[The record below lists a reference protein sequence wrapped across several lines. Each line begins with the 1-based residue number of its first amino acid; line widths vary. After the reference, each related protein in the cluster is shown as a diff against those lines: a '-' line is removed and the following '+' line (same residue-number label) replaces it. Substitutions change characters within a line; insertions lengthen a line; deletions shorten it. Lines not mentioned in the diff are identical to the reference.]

1 MVVASSGWIQNANFP
16 SNQSDSNLNSDTA
29 VDSNNKMTAKGILIC
44 RDNSHAF
51 QDRTL
56 NLDQPVKIGR
66 SVARTR
72 AANDNAIFDC
82 KVLSRNHAL
91 LWYNAG
97 KFFLQD
103 TRSSNGTFV
112 NNQRLS
118 ATGSESAA
126 KEVCSGDIVQ
136 FGVDV
141 VESTKKVTHG
151 CIIATLKLYL
161 PDGKEAKASRSMY
174 MTSAAGDV
182 TLEDLY
188 KLNQYVQE
196 ASRREKVLQS
206 KLAYLE
212 KLVDNTKKAASQS
225 WKALIDED
233 RLLSRIKTVESQLIV
248 YTKNYSEDKVRNE
261 ILKLEEE
268 KSQYQIAAKEALEK
282 VHQEKLQVTEKL
294 INLESRLNETE
305 EECQSLHEIAK
316 HAQLELQELAA
327 KYSNAQK
334 NLAQVEATLAD
345 KEQASSEMVEWAM
358 QQKEDLTRKVNHHSE
373 IGQVLHHKLDM
384 NRLDSMKIHKKITGL
399 KNYMQTLKDINAKLL
414 SEESKDGVNP
424 IEIINAI
431 LETLNGMIAETETI
445 DISPDKLKSFTERES
460 FMSRNMEDE
469 YAKYI
474 VPPSSRT
481 TINGKNDDNHTE
493 KSEMSEQDDD
503 GTEVNYDSSST
514 TSEDTHSLVGSEE
527 SNEEKSVVEMKLVND
542 TSLTGERSEVTNKL
556 EVKFAD
562 DNGKELVESYH
573 HHYHNHHSNDNSAE
587 NDWSDSLSANDSAES
602 IPATSPSTL
611 MNSTIGAEDDFNSDN
626 EKLPSNDDKEEVI
639 EEKEKEETDGD
650 YIKTLKPVVKTTCD
664 CSSQPLHTR
673 EYILDLFM
681 SSLDSL
687 DNDDDAEAQQTVKKE
702 LDQVRSWFVNESSD
716 LLIDKLK
723 EFYYRAKN
731 EKSRTQEIN
740 EQLVILKEKFNTC
753 NEDKNDIAKQYAT
766 LKNQCGDYINTS
778 YSVPI
783 QYIAPILIA
792 LLWLLMEKMF

>member
-1 MVVASSGWIQNANFP
+1 MVVASSGWIQNVNFP
-16 SNQSDSNLNSDTA
+16 SNQNDSNLNSGTV
-29 VDSNNKMTAKGILIC
+29 VDNNKMTAKGILMC

-188 KLNQYVQE
+188 KLNQYLQE

-316 HAQLELQELAA
+316 HAQMELQELAA

-345 KEQASSEMVEWAM
+345 KEQASREMVERAL

-399 KNYMQTLKDINAKLL
+399 KNYMQTLKDINAKLM

-445 DISPDKLKSFTERES
+445 DISPDKLKSFNDLE
-460 FMSRNMEDE
+460 FGLLRNAEDDFT
-469 YAKYI
+469 KYI

-481 TINGKNDDNHTE
+481 TINGKNDENHTE
-493 KSEMSEQDDD
+493 KSEQDDD
-503 GTEVNYDSSST
+503 AGSEVNYDSSST
-514 TSEDTHSLVGSEE
+514 TSEDTHSLVGSEG
-527 SNEEKSVVEMKLVND
+527 SNEEKSVVDMKPVNNA
-542 TSLTGERSEVTNKL
+542 SLDEKQSEVTNKL
-556 EVKFAD
+556 EVTFAD
-562 DNGKELVESYH
+562 DNGRELIESYH
-573 HHYHNHHSNDNSAE
+573 HHHHHYHHHHSNDNNIE
-587 NDWSDSLSANDSAES
+587 DDSEEFNDSKDTISALS
-602 IPATSPSTL
+602 LLPSTL
-611 MNSTIGAEDDFNSDN
+611 IKPDKDQFIADN
-626 EKLPSNDDKEEVI
+626 ENLVMIMNDAKEEVV

-650 YIKTLKPVVKTTCD
+650 YIKTLKPVGKTACD
-664 CSSQPLHTR
+664 CSSQSLHTR

-687 DNDDDAEAQQTVKKE
+687 DNDDDAEAQLAVKKE
-702 LDQVRSWFVNESSD
+702 LEQVRSWFVNESSD
-716 LLIDKLK
+716 LLVDKLK
-723 EFYYRAKN
+723 ELYYKAKN
-731 EKSRTQEIN
+731 EKSRMQEIN

-753 NEDKNDIAKQYAT
+753 NEDKNDLAKQYVT
-766 LKNQCGDYINTS
+766 LKSECGDFINTS

-792 LLWLLMEKMF
+792 FLWLLMEKMF